1 MVPSIRWILGLAV
14 VLCTCWLT
22 GPLPAGQGEGDNDT
36 GPGPAGKK
44 EPDKTKQFQRLA
56 KLLDTPIDLK
66 ELQQEMSLK
75 EALEV
80 LHDIFAARE
89 GGGLSILVNADAF
102 KEENPDAPDIFETRI
117 KFPSVPKKL
126 PAAEALNFVLSK
138 VPTNNATFLIKRD
151 YLEVTTLARSSPA
164 VLLAARV
171 FARFDKVPL
180 EDALAEL
187 ADQTGATIIIDNHV
201 GDKALAPVS
210 ANLRSTITLETATR
224 LLTGMAD
231 LQVTVHDDI
240 LFITEKKAKAAG
252 PKSTLEF
259 RKRRI
264 DRALEELAD
273 WANVTI
279 VLDPEIEMPAPGPR
293 RAVAA
298 VGLAQTGLPG
308 FPGPP
313 PSETMTVTAKLRPNV
328 SPEAAVRILAD
339 MVGLS
344 VVAKDNLYYVTT
356 LDKAQALRGDML
368 NQGRPPEIPK

>member
-1 MVPSIRWILGLAV
+1 MIPSIRWLLGLAV
-14 VLCTCWLT
+14 VLCICWLT
-22 GPLPAGQGEGDNDT
+22 GPLPAGQGDKDT

-56 KLLDTPIDLK
+56 KLLDTSIDLK
-66 ELQQEMSLK
+66 NFQQEMTLK
-75 EALEV
+75 EALEA
-80 LHDIFAARE
+80 LHETFADRE

-102 KEENPDAPDIFETRI
+102 KEENPDAPDIFDTKI

-126 PAAEALNFVLSK
+126 PAAEALNFMLSK
-138 VPTNNATFLIKRD
+138 VPTSNATFLIKRD

-164 VLLAARV
+164 ALLAVRV

-187 ADQTGATIIIDNHV
+187 ADQTGATIIVDNHV
-201 GDKALAPVS
+201 GDKARTPVS
-210 ANLRSTITLETATR
+210 ANLRSTITLEAATR
-224 LLTGMAD
+224 LLAGMAE
-231 LQVTVHDDI
+231 LQVTEDDDI
-240 LFITEKKAKAAG
+240 LFVTEKKVKAAG
-252 PKSTLEF
+252 PKTSLEF

-264 DRALEELAD
+264 DRALDELAD

-293 RAVAA
+293 RGGLA
-298 VGLAQTGLPG
+298 VGLAQPGLPG
-308 FPGPP
+308 FAGPP

-328 SPEAAVRILAD
+328 SPEAAVRVLAD

-356 LDKAQALRGDML
+356 PDKAQALRGDML
-368 NQGRPPEIPK
+368 DKGRATEIPK

>member
-1 MVPSIRWILGLAV
+1 MVPSIRWMLGLAV

-22 GPLPAGQGEGDNDT
+22 GPLPAGQGEKDA
-36 GPGPAGKK
+36 GPGQAGKK

-56 KLLDTPIDLK
+56 KLLETPVDLRNFH
-66 ELQQEMSLK
+66 QEMSLK
-75 EALEV
+75 EALIQLYEFFSSDV
-80 LHDIFAARE
+80 GVELN
-89 GGGLSILVNADAF
+89 ILVNADAF
-102 KEENPDAPDIFETRI
+102 KEENPDAPDIFETKI
-117 KFPSVPKKL
+117 KFPTVPKKL
-126 PAAEALNFVLSK
+126 PAAEALNFMLSK

-151 YLEVTTLARSSPA
+151 LLEVTTLGRSSPA
-164 VLLAARV
+164 VLLGARV

-187 ADQTGATIIIDNHV
+187 ADQTGATIIIDTHV
-201 GDKALAPVS
+201 GDKARAPVS
-210 ANLRSTITLETATR
+210 ANLRSTITLEAATR
-224 LLTGMAD
+224 LLAGMAD
-231 LQVTVHDDI
+231 LQLTVEDDI
-240 LFITEKKAKAAG
+240 LFITEKKAKTAA

-293 RAVAA
+293 RAVA
-298 VGLAQTGLPG
+298 VGFAQPGLPG

-313 PSETMTVTAKLRPNV
+313 PSETMLVTAKLRPNV
-328 SPEAAVRILAD
+328 SPEAAVRVLAD

-356 LDKAQALRGDML
+356 PDKALALRGDML
-368 NQGRPPEIPK
+368 NQGRLPEIPK